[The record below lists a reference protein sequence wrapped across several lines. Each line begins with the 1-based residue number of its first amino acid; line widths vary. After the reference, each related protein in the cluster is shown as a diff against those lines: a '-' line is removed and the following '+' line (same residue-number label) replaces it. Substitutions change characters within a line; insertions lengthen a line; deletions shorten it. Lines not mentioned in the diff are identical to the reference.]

1 MQWKV
6 WVTFWTAAA
15 AAALA
20 HPMGNFSVSH
30 YMRFEA
36 AGEQLRMTYALDLAE
51 IPTFEMTHKWGL
63 NNPANS
69 EIENRAAS
77 EMRRWVNA
85 LEIEL
90 DGKRI
95 VPVVESVR
103 SVVTDGA
110 GAMPVVLVTARLR
123 APLPAGA
130 ARLRYRDRNFEERS
144 GWKEIVVDR
153 GGRRVT
159 SATGGAADVS
169 KALTAYPADP
179 AFPPPQNASVEVEW
193 APLETALPPETAS
206 EPQVPAL
213 PAPKPDP
220 AGTVSRGDFLSTLL
234 GRKEIPVPLALLG
247 LVVAFGLGA
256 VHALSPGHGKT
267 LMAAYL
273 VGSRGTMKHAAIL
286 GGTVTFTHTVSVF
299 LLGLATLFL
308 SQYFLPEKIVPWLG
322 AISGLMIVFVGLSLF
337 ERRIQSLRGR
347 SQPHFHTH
355 SHGEFGHHH
364 HDHAHGHEHGDGHHH
379 HHLPPGE
386 ITLGS
391 LVALGVSGG
400 LAPCPSALVLLLSAI
415 AIGRTG
421 FGLLLLVAFSLGLA
435 SVLIAVGAA
444 VLYAKHLIP
453 EGSAI
458 ARGRMAKLA
467 PVASAAVIV
476 VIGVV
481 MTGAS
486 MGVFKTPG
494 S

>member
-1 MQWKV
+1 
-6 WVTFWTAAA
+6 
-15 AAALA
+15 
-20 HPMGNFSVSH
+20 
-30 YMRFEA
+30 
-36 AGEQLRMTYALDLAE
+36 
-51 IPTFEMTHKWGL
+51 MTHKWGL

-69 EIENRAAS
+69 EIENRAAL

-90 DGKRI
+90 NGKRI

-110 GAMPVVLVTARLR
+110 GAMPVVLVTARLS

-153 GGRRVT
+153 RGRRVT
-159 SATGGAADVS
+159 SATGGAADLS

-193 APLETALPPETAS
+193 APLETALPPETAPQ
-206 EPQVPAL
+206 PQVPAL
-213 PAPKPDP
+213 PAPKPEP

-234 GRKEIPVPLALLG
+234 GRKEIPVQLALLG

-286 GGTVTFTHTVSVF
+286 GGTVTFTHTISVF

-337 ERRIQSLRGR
+337 QRRIQSLRGR

-355 SHGEFGHHH
+355 AHGEFGHHH
-364 HDHAHGHEHGDGHHH
+364 HDHGDGHHH

-453 EGSAI
+453 EGSAL